1 VPDELVGP
9 AILRS
14 HHRFAGGPALEGTG
28 AERFVSAGQ
37 ADGVAGPVEINQ
49 LGSVLVAQE
58 AGGVCH
64 PEMLCAPFQF
74 TAHVAVAGE
83 EESGTSAT
91 CPISSS
97 TPDVLPVLKEYSVAA
112 QRFIDLTTQLFNSDK
127 INLTAKDYAAAGN
140 QARDASFKLWRVADA
155 ELDILLQKRIE
166 Y

>member
-1 VPDELVGP
+1 
-9 AILRS
+9 
-14 HHRFAGGPALEGTG
+14 
-28 AERFVSAGQ
+28 
-37 ADGVAGPVEINQ
+37 
-49 LGSVLVAQE
+49 
-58 AGGVCH
+58 
-64 PEMLCAPFQF
+64 MLCAPFQF